1 MAREPGRIGC
11 AAESVL
17 RGEPLRATASR
28 VRRWLL
34 IEQPGP
40 WGREALLESRLEPRV
55 AHTLRSKA
63 RRLGVRVVLI
73 RRPTRERSEQRRAY
87 LVRTQRDGSWAAR
100 YDVDAPAELEH
111 LDLSLLD
118 AQSPPPDAAPVPA
131 TLHLVCT
138 NGRHDPCCAD
148 RGRPVIRAL
157 VDSAAAEVWESSH
170 VGGDRFAANVV
181 FLPQGVYY
189 GRVPPEAA
197 ARLVSEVDEGL
208 LDLEHYRGRSC
219 DQPLVQAAEIFL
231 REELGERHLDALEP
245 SGSSGSGRDEATVTF
260 EYDGSAHAVTVHREP
275 GSPEH
280 LTCTDH
286 GESQPWQ
293 YRLVRI
299 EPGRFG
305 SGGTSS

>member
-1 MAREPGRIGC
+1 MARDPGRLGC
-11 AAESVL
+11 AAESLL

-28 VRRWLL
+28 VTRWLL

-40 WGREALLESRLEPRV
+40 WGREALMESRLEPRV
-55 AHTLRSKA
+55 AMTLRSRA
-63 RRLGVRVVLI
+63 RRLKVRVVLI
-73 RRPTRERSEQRRAY
+73 RRPTREQRDRRRAY
-87 LVRTQRDGSWAAR
+87 LVRTQRSGSWAAGF
-100 YDVDAPAELEH
+100 DVDSPEELEH

-118 AQSPPPDAAPVPA
+118 EAEPPPDASPAPG
-131 TLHLVCT
+131 TLRLVCT

-157 VDSAAAEVWESSH
+157 VDADEPEVWECSH

-181 FLPQGVYY
+181 FLPHGVYY
-189 GRVPPEAA
+189 GRVPPEQASH
-197 ARLVSEVDEGL
+197 LVRELDDGL

-231 REELGERHLDALEP
+231 REELGERRLDALDLR
-245 SGSSGSGRDEATVTF
+245 GSLAAGPDRATVAF
-260 EYDGSAHAVTVHREP
+260 EHEGEPYDVSVLREP
-275 GSPEH
+275 GPAEH

-293 YRLVRI
+293 YRLVAI
-299 EPGRFG
+299 DGGRFG
-305 SGGTSS
+305 GAGPSS